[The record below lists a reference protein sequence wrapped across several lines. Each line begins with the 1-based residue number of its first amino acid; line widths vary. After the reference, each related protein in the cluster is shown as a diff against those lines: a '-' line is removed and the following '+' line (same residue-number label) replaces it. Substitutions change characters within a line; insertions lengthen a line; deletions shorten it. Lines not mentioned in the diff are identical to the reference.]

1 MLYRS
6 NEIIFQFQKIK
17 VETLKIETRQRL
29 LQAIDNKY
37 EILSDLKSHHESE
50 IESLTHTIDS
60 LQVTFCCFNTNIVWD
75 FISIISKHRL
85 NFDKLSMTTTGIA
98 GPIGRGHEITIN
110 DDHEASE
117 GSKECG
123 G

>member
-1 MLYRS
+1 MKFYFNLKK
-6 NEIIFQFQKIK
+6 Q

-60 LQVTFCCFNTNIVWD
+60 LQVTCFNTNTVWG
-75 FISIISKHRL
+75 L
-85 NFDKLSMTTTGIA
+85 
-98 GPIGRGHEITIN
+98 
-110 DDHEASE
+110 
-117 GSKECG
+117 C
-123 G
+123 

>member
-1 MLYRS
+1 M
-6 NEIIFQFQKIK
+6 FKFQKMK

-60 LQVTFCCFNTNIVWD
+60 LQVTF
-75 FISIISKHRL
+75 
-85 NFDKLSMTTTGIA
+85 
-98 GPIGRGHEITIN
+98 
-110 DDHEASE
+110 
-117 GSKECG
+117 
-123 G
+123 

>member
-1 MLYRS
+1 MLARL
-6 NEIIFQFQKIK
+6 NEILFQFKKIK

-60 LQVTFCCFNTNIVWD
+60 LQVTFFCFNTNIVWD
-75 FISIISKHRL
+75 FNL
-85 NFDKLSMTTTGIA
+85 
-98 GPIGRGHEITIN
+98 
-110 DDHEASE
+110 
-117 GSKECG
+117 
-123 G
+123 

>member
-1 MLYRS
+1 MLERV
-6 NEIIFQFQKIK
+6 NEIIFKFQKMK

-60 LQVTFCCFNTNIVWD
+60 LQVTFCCFNTNTVW
-75 FISIISKHRL
+75 SL
-85 NFDKLSMTTTGIA
+85 T
-98 GPIGRGHEITIN
+98 
-110 DDHEASE
+110 
-117 GSKECG
+117 
-123 G
+123 

>member
-6 NEIIFQFQKIK
+6 NEIIFHFQKIK

-60 LQVTFCCFNTNIVWD
+60 LQVTCFNTNTVW
-75 FISIISKHRL
+75 
-85 NFDKLSMTTTGIA
+85 
-98 GPIGRGHEITIN
+98 
-110 DDHEASE
+110 
-117 GSKECG
+117 GSC
-123 G
+123 

>member
-1 MLYRS
+1 M
-6 NEIIFQFQKIK
+6 
-17 VETLKIETRQRL
+17 KIETRQRL

-60 LQVTFCCFNTNIVWD
+60 LQVTFCCFNTNKIWK
-75 FISIISKHRL
+75 IIIFKQPL
-85 NFDKLSMTTTGIA
+85 NLDKLSITTTDVA

-117 GSKECG
+117 GSKECRG
-123 G
+123 